1 MSSGKCRSTGESFQN
16 TVGFYLGDNTQRQKI
31 VEDQS
36 TRRLV
41 WIIWGVTMICKKTV
55 CVYVVIYRSYMYVCI
70 IVYI

>member
-36 TRRLV
+36 TRRL
-41 WIIWGVTMICKKTV
+41 GVTMICKKTV